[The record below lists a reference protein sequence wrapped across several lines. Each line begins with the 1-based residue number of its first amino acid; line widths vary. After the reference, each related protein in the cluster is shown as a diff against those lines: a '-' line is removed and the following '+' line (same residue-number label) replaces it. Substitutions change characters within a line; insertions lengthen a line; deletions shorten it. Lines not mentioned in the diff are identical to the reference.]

1 MLPYDKTVLLVLED
15 PSHLDRAVRYLFRAG
30 YDRIAG
36 YCKGG
41 IEGWYNAGLPVESL
55 NLLSVHKLKS
65 ALEQGEEMLI
75 LDVRS
80 DEEWESGHIR
90 GARHIFV
97 GHLEQRLSEVP
108 KDKPV
113 AVYCESGNRSGLAA
127 SILLRAGYPKVYSV
141 PGSIA
146 AWKAAGF
153 PIVKD

>member
-1 MLPYDKTVLLVLED
+1 M
-15 PSHLDRAVRYLFRAG
+15 HQ
-30 YDRIAG
+30 
-36 YCKGG
+36 
-41 IEGWYNAGLPVESL
+41 
-55 NLLSVHKLKS
+55 LKS
-65 ALEQGEEMLI
+65 ALDKHEELLL
-75 LDVRS
+75 LDVRRGG
-80 DEEWESGHIR
+80 EWKSGHLA
-90 GARHIFV
+90 GAMHIYV
-97 GHLEQRLSEVP
+97 GNLEQRIIEVP